1 VGEGTSQALPGM
13 KMLSKRNVKKK
24 RRPFPVMAVLALV
37 IALMDITAAHALI
50 KTFIKEHSYQAN
62 ELDSKT
68 SCRAIAMDQVKRM
81 LLEEL
86 GTYVKGRTT
95 VKNHQLEDDEIMTLT
110 AGVVQT
116 KLLEER
122 WDGKEY
128 WLRAELRAD
137 PDEVASSIENLKSN
151 EDLVRDLEEARAEA
165 VQAMEEV
172 GSLKQRI
179 ARMEA
184 DRETQEQYDEAI
196 QRLAASDWFEKG
208 TALSI
213 AGDYE
218 GAASAY
224 DQVVLLKPDDA
235 KTYVNRSIVYIQLG
249 DYRRAAND
257 LDRAA
262 SLNPSKSK
270 VYVSRAER
278 TRTHIE
284 GGAASGDR
292 SRSLVIKGETRPK
305 ERAAVRR
312 LADEGKKERK
322 GFQSLAERRIADPN
336 RDMLKKKR
344 ELQRKKQVDEIRKK
358 KDLKRKDRPQ
368 KGKEPGPEDRRKG
381 RGD

>member
-1 VGEGTSQALPGM
+1 M

-24 RRPFPVMAVLALV
+24 RRPFPVIAVLALV
-37 IALMDITAAHALI
+37 IALMDITAAHAVI
-50 KTFIKEHSYQAN
+50 KTFVREHTYQAS

-68 SCRAIAMDQVKRM
+68 SCRAIAMDQVKRI

-86 GTYVKGRTT
+86 GAYVKGRTT
-95 VKNHQLEDDEIMTLT
+95 VRNHQLEDDEIITLT

-137 PDEVASSIENLKSN
+137 PDEVASAIENLKSN
-151 EDLVRDLEEARAEA
+151 EDLVRDLEESRAEA

-172 GSLKQRI
+172 ESLKQRI
-179 ARMEA
+179 ARLES

-196 QRLAASDWFEKG
+196 QRLAAADWFEKG
-208 TALSI
+208 TALSV

-218 GAASAY
+218 GAAGAY

-235 KTYVNRSIVYIQLG
+235 KAYVNRSIAYIQLG

-257 LDRAA
+257 LDRAS

-270 VYVSRAER
+270 VYVSRVER

-284 GGAASGDR
+284 GGAASGDK
-292 SRSLVIKGETRPK
+292 SRPLVLKGEKRPK
-305 ERAAVRR
+305 DRAAVRR
-312 LADEGKKERK
+312 LADERKKERK
-322 GFQSLAERRIADPN
+322 GFRVPAERRITDPN
-336 RDMLKKKR
+336 RDLLKKQR
-344 ELQRKKQVDEIRKK
+344 DLQRKNRVDELQKK

-368 KGKEPGPEDRRKG
+368 RGKEPGPDDRRKG

>member
-1 VGEGTSQALPGM
+1 VGEGIPRALPGM

-24 RRPFPVMAVLALV
+24 RRPFPVIAVLALV
-37 IALMDITAAHALI
+37 IALMDITAAHAVI
-50 KTFIKEHSYQAN
+50 KTFVREHTYQAS

-68 SCRAIAMDQVKRM
+68 SCRAIAMDQVKRI

-86 GTYVKGRTT
+86 GAYVKGRTT
-95 VKNHQLEDDEIMTLT
+95 VRNHQLEDDEIITLT

-137 PDEVASSIENLKSN
+137 PDEVASAIENLKSN
-151 EDLVRDLEEARAEA
+151 EDLVRDLEESRAEA

-172 GSLKQRI
+172 ESLKQRI
-179 ARMEA
+179 ARLES

-196 QRLAASDWFEKG
+196 QRLAAADWFEKG
-208 TALSI
+208 TALSV

-218 GAASAY
+218 GAAGAY

-235 KTYVNRSIVYIQLG
+235 KAYVNRSIAYIQLG

-257 LDRAA
+257 LDRAS

-270 VYVSRAER
+270 VYVSRVER

-284 GGAASGDR
+284 GGAASGDK
-292 SRSLVIKGETRPK
+292 SRPLVLKGEKRPK
-305 ERAAVRR
+305 DRAAVRR
-312 LADEGKKERK
+312 LADERKKERK
-322 GFQSLAERRIADPN
+322 GFRVPAERRITDPN
-336 RDMLKKKR
+336 RDLLKKQR
-344 ELQRKKQVDEIRKK
+344 DLQRKNRVDELQKK

-368 KGKEPGPEDRRKG
+368 RGKEPGPDDRRKG